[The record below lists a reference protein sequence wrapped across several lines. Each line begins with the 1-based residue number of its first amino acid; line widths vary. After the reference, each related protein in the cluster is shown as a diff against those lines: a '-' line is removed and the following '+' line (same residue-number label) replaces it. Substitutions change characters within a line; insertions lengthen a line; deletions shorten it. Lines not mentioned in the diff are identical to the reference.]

1 MKIKFGD
8 QVFCMG
14 KGGIWR
20 VRGGGTCLIGSA
32 DGDGGDGIEDAVVH
46 VFSVEYGTR
55 VYVWI

>member
-20 VRGGGTCLIGSA
+20 VRGGETCLIGNA

-46 VFSVEYGTR
+46 VFSVE
-55 VYVWI
+55 